1 MSAQPKRF
9 HLHKQHSWSPDA
21 HRDEAWLRRRHS
33 SRRHTKSVT
42 DDDLDELKACIELG
56 FGFSPEKDP
65 RLTDTIPALD
75 LYYAVNKQYNDT
87 VSKSSNTSDCDPS
100 DVGSPKT
107 PNIIIPCPGN
117 NDKNFVLFC
126 LYVRGPVCNFMVF
139 RSFLRFWVL
148 WRGWSGCC
156 EDEAEAMGSG
166 GCVFGAAV
174 VLRWRLESDAEG
186 GL

>member
-1 MSAQPKRF
+1 MIIPCHFSSSSFKNIISLIFPPLLSSIGDPKPETPNPDMSAQTKRF

-33 SRRHTKSVT
+33 SRRRTKSVT

-87 VSKSSNTSDCDPS
+87 VSKSSNASDCDPS

-107 PNIIIPCPGN
+107 PNILPCPG
-117 NDKNFVLFC
+117 DGPDVVKTKLKQWAQVVAC
-126 LYVRGPVCNFMVF
+126 SVRQSC
-139 RSFLRFWVL
+139 
-148 WRGWSGCC
+148 
-156 EDEAEAMGSG
+156 
-166 GCVFGAAV
+166 
-174 VLRWRLESDAEG
+174 
-186 GL
+186 